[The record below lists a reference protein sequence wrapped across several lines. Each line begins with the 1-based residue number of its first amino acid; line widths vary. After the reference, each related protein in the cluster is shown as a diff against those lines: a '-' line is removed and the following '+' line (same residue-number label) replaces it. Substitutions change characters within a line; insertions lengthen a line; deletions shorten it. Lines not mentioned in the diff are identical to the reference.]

1 MQIASDSLKSSND
14 KKYVTHKTRMLR
26 KGNVKY
32 DSNSVN
38 EAVQEEY
45 VPSMSSAG
53 PSLVKSLGV
62 EYISDE
68 TNLVNL
74 QSESN
79 EKSVSLNI
87 SKGLDAK
94 KSLAIDV
101 PKPQQVSS
109 PGKQYAAQMARKR
122 RQSNLSTSSPL
133 GKVLVAT
140 APPVNAEEVKLN
152 ASTVKTS
159 ESSVS
164 TGQNI
169 TPPEVNV
176 PDGWYSGVGGAMG
189 LTVRVETEMTQ
200 KNGIIS
206 SVFVRSIN
214 QTIFEDREIEGI
226 PCTLEE
232 IDMEACRSIVWQ
244 EKLMEG
250 LKGSVVSQIDGL
262 YNTKDNTIT
271 LKIWIKIGWMPAVA
285 LNAKLKK
292 VEAPVG
298 PY

>member
-45 VPSMSSAG
+45 VPSMSSVG

-74 QSESN
+74 QSESH

-232 IDMEACRSIVWQ
+232 IDMDCRSIVWQ

-262 YNTKDNTIT
+262 YNTKENTIT